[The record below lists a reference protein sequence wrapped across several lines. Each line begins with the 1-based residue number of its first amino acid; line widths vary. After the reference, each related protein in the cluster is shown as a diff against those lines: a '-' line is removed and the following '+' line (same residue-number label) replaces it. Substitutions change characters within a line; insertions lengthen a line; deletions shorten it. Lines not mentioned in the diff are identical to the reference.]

1 MKDDSLKL
9 SFRSSGLQSTF
20 PVLQER
26 LLGWRRRYP
35 YEVAAEPDPLQADMQ
50 LLVARL
56 RTPLDPLII
65 VDVDAI
71 INSVRTGLDLMMAAV
86 VRLAIIDPCRPS
98 RYQIRRRPQLLQ
110 ALGPFLF
117 QPGFSPSA
125 ETRAS
130 GVSPI

>member
-1 MKDDSLKL
+1 
-9 SFRSSGLQSTF
+9 
-20 PVLQER
+20 VLQER
-26 LLGWRRRYP
+26 LLGWQRRYP

-86 VRLAIIDPCRPS
+86 VRLGDYRSVP
-98 RYQIRRRPQLLQ
+98 
-110 ALGPFLF
+110 AL
-117 QPGFSPSA
+117 
-125 ETRAS
+125 T
-130 GVSPI
+130 VSDT